1 MQQFVRAL
9 HRRNMRMVT
18 ETTALMLLGV
28 LAEAIYFARATAD
41 GRPVWQATSL
51 ARSEDVHDLI
61 IFALLPPII
70 FEAGFT
76 MRKRKFFA
84 NFVSVMLFAVL
95 GTLAA
100 IIVTGGFLYLMVQA
114 GAVEEVAP
122 LHIPPHP
129 KPPRVD
135 NFYAVDEPQ
144 LDQGHKPLTK
154 LTFNQVLLFSSLISS
169 TDPIATLAILKAV
182 KAKPPLY
189 DLIFGESALNDAL
202 SIVLFNIFKAA
213 CKDESSR
220 TEDDQLPAGQQAA
233 RVVGQVA
240 IVLPTSTLLGILF
253 GLASAFATRRLGLHA
268 RRSPQI
274 ELALLLLFYLACYVV
289 VDSLNV
295 PVLGA
300 DGVDLSAIMAV
311 FFCGITMRHYT
322 FHNLSPAAR
331 RASVILFRT
340 LAAVSEAALALLLG
354 MAIVDYIPIKLG
366 GRSVWDFGF
375 ISLAIVGTLLG
386 RAANIFPMAAV
397 ANCTRSRSQRITG
410 AMQTVMWWSGLRGA
424 VSFALAM
431 TLDDSRESHKVFSIE
446 TAARIITA
454 TLGVIVF
461 SNVVMAPL
469 TRPLIG
475 CLGLGMQ
482 KVTAPSPSPATTVET
497 TTDTTQDDDDDG
509 DQNDGA
515 RMALSLQQPP
525 TASATRVSLS
535 PSRFR
540 EEQWASTAG
549 PDVHGSVG
557 TSPSRFPG
565 ASWASTAGLNVDG
578 SIGSAAAAAAVQS
591 TSAAEGESEALVDD
605 DAPKDGEVLTVS
617 GVIAEISSL
626 HRGWRMVDERYLKPI
641 FGGHRRDL
649 VAGEEE
655 DDFASDDD

>member
-1 MQQFVRAL
+1 
-9 HRRNMRMVT
+9 MVT
-18 ETTALMLLGV
+18 ETSALMLLGV
-28 LAEAIYFARATAD
+28 FAEAIYVLHATSD
-41 GRPVWQATSL
+41 GRYVWQATSL
-51 ARSEDVHDLI
+51 ARSEDVHDI
-61 IFALLPPII
+61 IIYALLPPII

-84 NFVSVMLFAVL
+84 NFVSVLLFAVL

-100 IIVTGGFLYLMVQA
+100 ILTTGGFLYLMVQA
-114 GAVEEVAP
+114 GAIEEVVQRIRP
-122 LHIPPHP
+122 IHPRPPQ
-129 KPPRVD
+129 VED
-135 NFYAVDEPQ
+135 YAVDESPFDEDHPH
-144 LDQGHKPLTK
+144 LKK
-154 LTFNQVLLFSSLISS
+154 FTFNQVLLFSSLISS

-220 TEDDQLPAGQQAA
+220 TVQLPAGEQAA

-240 IVLPTSTLLGILF
+240 IVLPTSTLLGIVF
-253 GLASAFATRRLGLHA
+253 GLASAFATRRLGLHV

-274 ELALLLLFYLACYVV
+274 ELALLLLFFLACYTVV
-289 VDSLNV
+289 GSLNV
-295 PVLGA
+295 PVLGQG
-300 DGVDLSAIMAV
+300 GVDLSAIMAV

-354 MAIVDYIPIKLG
+354 MAIVDYIPIQIPPPLG
-366 GRSVWDFGF
+366 SGRSVWDFGF
-375 ISLAIVGTLLG
+375 ISLAVVGTLLG
-386 RAANIFPMAAV
+386 RAANIFPMAAI
-397 ANCTRSRSQRITG
+397 ANCIRPRGQRITG

-431 TLDDSRESHKVFSIE
+431 TLDDSRESHKVFGME
-446 TAARIITA
+446 PAARIITA
-454 TLGVIVF
+454 TLGAIVF

-482 KVTAPSPSPATTVET
+482 KGTAPSPCSATTVA
-497 TTDTTQDDDDDG
+497 TTDTQGDDDDDVS
-509 DQNDGA
+509 GA
-515 RMALSLQQPP
+515 RLALSLQQPP
-525 TASATRVSLS
+525 NSSATRVSVS

-540 EEQWASTAG
+540 EQQWASTAG
-549 PDVHGSVG
+549 PGADASV
-557 TSPSRFPG
+557 
-565 ASWASTAGLNVDG
+565 
-578 SIGSAAAAAAVQS
+578 GSAAATTVES
-591 TSAAEGESEALVDD
+591 TSAAEGEALVADSIGHGGD
-605 DAPKDGEVLTVS
+605 EDAPKDGDVLTVS
-617 GVIAEISSL
+617 GIIADISTL
-626 HRGWRMVDERYLKPI
+626 HRGWRMVDETYLKPI

-649 VAGEEE
+649 VA
-655 DDFASDDD
+655 DDDDDDDDDD